1 MSLGQ
6 KELVKCVLDPSN
18 RFTFCEVEGY
28 LQTHRPKQTSDAAQ
42 KPPPKPSRGLAFGSS
57 EKSGNQF

>member
-6 KELVKCVLDPSN
+6 QELVKDALDPSN

-42 KPPPKPSRGLAFGSS
+42 KPPKAQPWACLWLFR
-57 EKSGNQF
+57 EKW